1 MKILLLDGY
10 NLFYRARYSGMNKGE
25 FSTIFNFFRSL
36 RPLIEKMSP
45 DKAFLVLEGMPKKR
59 LALSPD
65 YKGQRVY
72 NNDDNFSAQRKEI
85 VNILREFFPI
95 TLVKHDD
102 YECDDIIGH
111 LAREYEKDNEVT
123 IVSSDTDFIQC
134 INEKTSLYNPVRK
147 AYIEAPKYNYVL
159 WKALKGDDSDNIAG
173 FAGIGNKKAEKMCL
187 NKDILDNFL
196 LKEGFREKLNRNLEM
211 IRLHD
216 LQNDVSNIKYF
227 DTIQT
232 QNWLELKNKFEKY
245 EFNSITA
252 KEKSWNKFTQTF
264 DTLWENLNVS

>member
-1 MKILLLDGY
+1 
-10 NLFYRARYSGMNKGE
+10 
-25 FSTIFNFFRSL
+25 
-36 RPLIEKMSP
+36 
-45 DKAFLVLEGMPKKR
+45 
-59 LALSPD
+59 
-65 YKGQRVY
+65 
-72 NNDDNFSAQRKEI
+72 
-85 VNILREFFPI
+85 
-95 TLVKHDD
+95 
-102 YECDDIIGH
+102 
-111 LAREYEKDNEVT
+111 
-123 IVSSDTDFIQC
+123 
-134 INEKTSLYNPVRK
+134 
-147 AYIEAPKYNYVL
+147 
-159 WKALKGDDSDNIAG
+159 
-173 FAGIGNKKAEKMCL
+173 MCL

-196 LKEGFREKLNRNLEM
+196 LKEGFKEKLDRNLEM